1 MARVKQT
8 VMQRSFTHMEIRK
21 DFLEGDDLDLRKEA
35 LQRAL
40 NMKSLASRAA
50 EARPGTFYE
59 RTLSTAEDVLEI
71 RPASGLRYGLIVND
85 DSLQIIDEN
94 ADLIHE
100 VSSVPWTDGSA
111 VWVSP
116 FREQV
121 VLGHQTEGIWTLTY
135 DGGNWSFDDFAF
147 DEAAGGELAQP
158 YWAYVQDATIQ
169 PSAETGNITITASR
183 SIWTDD
189 YIGQRIRYGSR
200 EIEITGRTNKKVL
213 QGTVVSQLPPSFE
226 VGVQDATVFRIGEA
240 VTGADTNF
248 QGLVVGITGLKLEI
262 VTTTFFEGPDVGEE
276 LAGPAGS
283 SKTTSKARVSPYA
296 SPVWDEPLMSP
307 LRGYPGAAGQ
317 VAGRLVFVDFPQVPD
332 AVGLS
337 SSRRITDWNVG
348 AEDDDAILRQVGDGA
363 PRWLHAVNMGDLIL
377 FSDSGVYNVPARENG
392 VISPS
397 TFNPVLVDDTGC
409 SEIKPVKVEDGIMFV
424 DASGEGVSAA
434 LLDGNVYLKWSVKRM
449 TTFHNH
455 LIKSPRALCGP
466 ALRSSAAEKYM
477 FVINGD
483 GTLAAVSWQ
492 QSIRDEAVGFAPWE
506 TQGSF
511 VNVSPLFGG
520 YWAIVDREIDG
531 TIQRFLERFSDKAFL
546 DCAGLSSDPGEIDF
560 LQANGE
566 DLTANGQQIVVSY
579 GAGLH
584 LAGETA
590 TVYVEG
596 WDYGDHLVD
605 SGGNVDIDLPTSF
618 DVQIGFN
625 FEAEL
630 SPWPVEIIESPR
642 IGTLTARVLQFVVS
656 VQDTLSYEV
665 TCNSKTRTVQSY
677 HFGDDLENPPVPRTE
692 VRHFSIYGNRD
703 HPFMMVAKRRPGPF
717 RVLATGQRVQ
727 A

>member
-121 VLGHQTEGIWTLTY
+121 VLGHQTDGIWTLTY
-135 DGGNWSFDDFAF
+135 EDGSWSFDDFAF

-169 PSAETGNITITASR
+169 PSAETGNITITASKA
-183 SIWTDD
+183 IWTDD

-213 QGTVVSQLPPSFE
+213 QGTVVSQLPPSFQ

-248 QGLVVGITGLKLEI
+248 QGLVVGITGLNLEI

-276 LAGPAGS
+276 LSGPAGS
-283 SKTTSKARVSPYA
+283 SKTTSKARVAPYA

-377 FSDSGVYNVPARENG
+377 FSDSGVYNVPA
-392 VISPS
+392 
-397 TFNPVLVDDTGC
+397 
-409 SEIKPVKVEDGIMFV
+409 
-424 DASGEGVSAA
+424 
-434 LLDGNVYLKWSVKRM
+434 
-449 TTFHNH
+449 
-455 LIKSPRALCGP
+455 
-466 ALRSSAAEKYM
+466 
-477 FVINGD
+477 
-483 GTLAAVSWQ
+483 
-492 QSIRDEAVGFAPWE
+492 
-506 TQGSF
+506 
-511 VNVSPLFGG
+511 
-520 YWAIVDREIDG
+520 
-531 TIQRFLERFSDKAFL
+531 
-546 DCAGLSSDPGEIDF
+546 PGERRYFPVD
-560 LQANGE
+560 LQ
-566 DLTANGQQIVVSY
+566 
-579 GAGLH
+579 
-584 LAGETA
+584 
-590 TVYVEG
+590 
-596 WDYGDHLVD
+596 
-605 SGGNVDIDLPTSF
+605 
-618 DVQIGFN
+618 
-625 FEAEL
+625 
-630 SPWPVEIIESPR
+630 
-642 IGTLTARVLQFVVS
+642 
-656 VQDTLSYEV
+656 
-665 TCNSKTRTVQSY
+665 
-677 HFGDDLENPPVPRTE
+677 
-692 VRHFSIYGNRD
+692 
-703 HPFMMVAKRRPGPF
+703 PGSC
-717 RVLATGQRVQ
+717 G
-727 A
+727 

>member
-1 MARVKQT
+1 
-8 VMQRSFTHMEIRK
+8 MQRSFTHMEIRE
-21 DFLEGDDLDLRKEA
+21 DFLESDDLDLRSEA
-35 LQRAL
+35 LKCAL

-85 DSLQIIDEN
+85 DSLQVISDT

-100 VSSVPWTDGSA
+100 VSPVPWSDGSA

-116 FREQV
+116 FRDQV
-121 VLGHQTEGIWTLTY
+121 VLGHQTDGIWTLTY
-135 DGGNWSFDDFAF
+135 DDGIWSFDDFSF

-158 YWAYVQDATIQ
+158 YWSYVQDATIQ
-169 PSAETGNITITASR
+169 PSAESGAVTITASR
-183 SIWTDD
+183 SIWKND

-200 EIEITGRTNKKVL
+200 EIEITGRTNNKVL
-213 QGTVVSQLPPSFE
+213 QGTVVSQLPPSFQ
-226 VGVQDATVFRIGEA
+226 VGVEDATVFRIGEA

-248 QGLVVGITGLKLEI
+248 QGLVVGITGLNLEI
-262 VTTTFFEGPDVGEE
+262 VTITFFEGPDVGEE
-276 LAGPAGS
+276 LSGPAGS
-283 SKTTSKARVSPYA
+283 SLTTSKTRVSPYP

-317 VAGRLVFVDFPQVPD
+317 VAGRLVFVDFPNVPD

-449 TTFHNH
+449 TTFHSH

-466 ALRSSAAEKYM
+466 ALRSPAAEKYM
-477 FVINGD
+477 FVVNSD

-506 TQGSF
+506 TQGEF
-511 VNVSPLFGG
+511 VNIASLFGG
-520 YWAIVDREIDG
+520 YWAIVDRVIDG
-531 TIQRFLERFSDKAFL
+531 TTYRLLERFDEAAFL
-546 DCAGLSSDPGEIDF
+546 DCAGISSDSSNVSV

-566 DLTANGQQIVVSY
+566 DLEANGSQIIVSFSS
-579 GAGLH
+579 GLH
-584 LAGETA
+584 LAGATA
-590 TVYVEG
+590 TVYAEG
-596 WDYGDHLVD
+596 WDFGDHLVD
-605 SGGNVDIDLPTSF
+605 ADGGVDVEIPNGYE
-618 DVQIGFN
+618 VQIGFN
-625 FEAEL
+625 FEAEMC
-630 SPWPVEIIESPR
+630 PWPVEILESPR
-642 IGTLTARVLQFVVS
+642 IGTLRARILQFIVS

-665 TCNSKTRTVQSY
+665 TCNSKSRTVQAY
-677 HFGDDLENPPVPRTE
+677 HLGDDLAVPPVPRTE

-703 HPFMMVAKRRPGPF
+703 HPLMRVAKRRPGPF
-717 RVLATGQRVQ
+717 RILATGQRVQ